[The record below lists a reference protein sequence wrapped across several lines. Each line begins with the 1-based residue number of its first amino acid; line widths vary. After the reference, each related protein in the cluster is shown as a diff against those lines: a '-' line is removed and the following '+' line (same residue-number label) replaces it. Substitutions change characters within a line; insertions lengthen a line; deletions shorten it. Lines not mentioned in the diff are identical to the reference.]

1 MAMAGLSYRFGRF
14 RVSVATRE
22 LTDGTSAIELPA
34 RAFDCL
40 VYLIEHRDRAVGR
53 DELIAAV
60 WGRADVSE
68 ALLNHTILKIRRA
81 LGSGGSDW
89 IRTVPRFGYRWAG
102 AIDGSEEAS
111 THDAPPSLAR
121 RVAPRVRSIAIV
133 AALVIVAI
141 ALVVALRFGD
151 RGESVAPKAA
161 DIAAPPSPAQPAL
174 PALVLPAEIDAP
186 DDWKWLR

>member
-1 MAMAGLSYRFGRF
+1 MAMAGTSYRFGRF
-14 RVSVATRE
+14 RVSAATRE
-22 LTDGTSAIELPA
+22 LTDGVRAIELPA

-81 LGSGGSDW
+81 LGGGGSEW

-102 AIDGSEEAS
+102 PVDDGDGIVAPPVVA
-111 THDAPPSLAR
+111 DAPN
-121 RVAPRVRSIAIV
+121 
-133 AALVIVAI
+133 
-141 ALVVALRFGD
+141 
-151 RGESVAPKAA
+151 PKTSTRWV
-161 DIAAPPSPAQPAL
+161 P
-174 PALVLPAEIDAP
+174 
-186 DDWKWLR
+186 

>member
-1 MAMAGLSYRFGRF
+1 MAMAGSSYRFGRF
-14 RVSVATRE
+14 RVSPATRE
-22 LTDGTSAIELPA
+22 LADGARAIELPA

-81 LGSGGSDW
+81 LGSGGSEW

-102 AIDGSEEAS
+102 PIGD
-111 THDAPPSLAR
+111 DDDIAPP
-121 RVAPRVRSIAIV
+121 
-133 AALVIVAI
+133 
-141 ALVVALRFGD
+141 VVADVPNLKSSTR
-151 RGESVAPKAA
+151 
-161 DIAAPPSPAQPAL
+161 
-174 PALVLPAEIDAP
+174 
-186 DDWKWLR
+186 WL

>member
-1 MAMAGLSYRFGRF
+1 MGSECDTYGRF
-14 RVSVATRE
+14 RVFAGTRE
-22 LTDGTSAIELPA
+22 VRDGDALVELPA

-81 LGSGGSDW
+81 LGGGQEW

-102 AIDGSEEAS
+102 PIDEGDEDIAQAPATPSKLKFS
-111 THDAPPSLAR
+111 TRWLP
-121 RVAPRVRSIAIV
+121 I
-133 AALVIVAI
+133 AALVGAAI
-141 ALVVALRFGD
+141 ALTIAWQFGD
-151 RGESVAPKAA
+151 RRESAPPNVA
-161 DIAAPPSPAQPAL
+161 DVAAPESRTQPAL
-174 PALVLPAEIDAP
+174 PALVLPAE
-186 DDWKWLR
+186 